1 MKNLVNYV
9 FEMSQLKL
17 QDHVGWKKI
26 WVEYPEKV
34 AMHVYLA
41 QIIGWI
47 LALKEGADPAKVI
60 MMILIHDNPETRI
73 LDLDYIAQKYNPGK
87 KTAEV
92 NAFNDQT
99 EGLFQELKASM
110 RDLFAE
116 FMGQETP
123 ESRIAKDAD
132 KLEQSF
138 QAKIY
143 MGTGIPAARIWFE
156 ESGKLLQTESAKA
169 LYEALT
175 QTSYTD
181 WVQALFAKEGM
192 LKK

>member
-17 QDHVGWKKI
+17 QDHVGGKKI

-41 QIIGWI
+41 QIIVWM